1 MAWSAAIP
9 ITHNSGSMGIAALH
23 PSYSSIIPATASSC
37 SRASSLLRRAPAS
50 QGRVQL
56 HVPRTGPFAA
66 DRAGTLNRRM
76 AWSAAIPINSC
87 TDSMGIATLHPSY
100 SSIIRAAGSSC
111 SRASSLLPR
120 ATASR
125 GRVQS
130 HVPRT
135 GPHVADR
142 AGTLNVGWRGAQR
155 YPSSAARAAWVSLR
169 STHPTHPLFQP
180 LPAPVREQARSYEEP
195 IGTDR

>member
-1 MAWSAAIP
+1 
-9 ITHNSGSMGIAALH
+9 
-23 PSYSSIIPATASSC
+23 
-37 SRASSLLRRAPAS
+37 
-50 QGRVQL
+50 
-56 HVPRTGPFAA
+56 
-66 DRAGTLNRRM
+66 M

-87 TDSMGIATLHPSY
+87 TDSMGIAALHPSY
-100 SSIIRAAGSSC
+100 SSIIPATGSSC

-125 GRVQS
+125 GRVQL

-135 GPHVADR
+135 GSHVADR

-155 YPSSAARAAWVSLR
+155 YPSPTTRAAWASLRSTHPTHPSFQPLPAPVREQARSYEERQQARAVFSCTFPGPGPSLLIAQERSTVGWRGAQRYPSIRAPTAWVSLR
-169 STHPTHPLFQP
+169 STHPTHPSSEP
-180 LPAPVREQARSYEEP
+180 LAAPVREQARSYEEP